1 MLGHLVLIQF
11 SSLIILVYIENA
23 QALMIHIIKRKLHCE
38 KKRETASYRIV
49 DIV

>member
-1 MLGHLVLIQF
+1 MLGHLLLIHF
-11 SSLIILVYIENA
+11 SSLIILVDIQNA
-23 QALMIHIIKRKLHCE
+23 QDLMIHTIKRKLHCE